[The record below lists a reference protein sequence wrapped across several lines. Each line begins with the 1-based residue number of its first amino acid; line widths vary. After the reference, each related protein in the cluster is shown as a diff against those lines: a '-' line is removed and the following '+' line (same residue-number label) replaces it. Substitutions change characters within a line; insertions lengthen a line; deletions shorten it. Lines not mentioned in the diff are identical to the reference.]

1 MEEREKISCARVR
14 VYMYVSICIGV
25 NEAEKGRSE
34 IFPLARA
41 HARSIVPAG
50 GHFVLARRPGVPDDP
65 GKILANDA
73 PR

>member
-1 MEEREKISCARVR
+1 MRARPRVPVCVP
-14 VYMYVSICIGV
+14 VYMHQR
-25 NEAEKGRSE
+25 ERAEKGRSE

-65 GKILANDA
+65 GKILADDS